1 MPLEERRVEINGL
14 TPGMYVCRLDRPW
27 TETPYPL
34 QGFLIESPADIEQL
48 RRYSSYVYIDV
59 EKSLDRSEC
68 GVLLRLGYGLPR
80 AGRPPLPPPTTYRET
95 VPLDEEL
102 PRARQAW
109 DTIRE
114 LATRFVDD
122 LRSGRRVSAE
132 ELGRAIEPIVASVIR
147 NPDAYFWLD
156 ALRKRDAYYYSH
168 AINCCALATTFGRQL
183 GFPRSVLVDI
193 ATGGMLMDIGMA
205 ALPDGLCN
213 RAGPLDA
220 SQRREMQRHVQLGLD
235 QLRGAGVN
243 NAEVIEMIEYHHERH
258 DGSGYPGGRTG
269 FEIPLLGRMLGLVDT
284 FDAMSSDRP
293 HQPGIAR
300 HHVLQALYRE
310 RDRLFQAELIEQFS
324 QSLGVYPTGSLV
336 ELSTGEVAVV
346 MAQNP
351 ARRLFPRVTVLT
363 RPDKAIDPAFRQV
376 DLWLDTPGPDAS
388 SRVSISRA
396 LPHGAHG
403 LQLAE
408 YFL

>member
-34 QGFLIESPADIEQL
+34 QGFLVESPADIEQL

-59 EKSLDRSEC
+59 EKSLDRSER

-80 AGRPPLPPPTTYRET
+80 GGRPPLPPPTVYRES
-95 VPLDEEL
+95 VPLAEEL
-102 PRARQAW
+102 PKARAAW
-109 DTIRE
+109 ETMRE

-122 LRSGRRVSAE
+122 LRDGRRISAE
-132 ELGRAIEPIVASVIR
+132 ELGRAIEPIVTSVIR
-147 NPDAYFWLD
+147 NADAFFWLD
-156 ALRKRDAYYYSH
+156 ALRKRDPYSYSH

-193 ATGGMLMDIGMA
+193 ASGGMLMDIGMA

-213 RAGPLDA
+213 RPGPLDA
-220 SQRREMQRHVQLGLD
+220 AQRAQMQGHVALGLE
-235 QLRGAGVN
+235 QLHKAGVTN
-243 NAEVIEMIEYHHERH
+243 IEVLEMIEYHHERH
-258 DGSGYPGGRTG
+258 DGSGYPGGRVG
-269 FEIPLLGRMLGLVDT
+269 FEIPLMGRMLGLVDT
-284 FDAMSSDRP
+284 FDAMSSERP
-293 HQPGIAR
+293 HQPASAK

-351 ARRLFPRVTVLT
+351 ARRLYPRVTVLT
-363 RPDKAIDPAFRQV
+363 RPDTAIDPAFRQV
-376 DLWLDTPGPDAS
+376 DLWVDTPAREAS
-388 SRVSISRA
+388 SRTSIARA
-396 LPHGAHG
+396 LPAGAHG
-403 LQLAE
+403 LELSE
-408 YFL
+408 FFL